1 MLKLEEIHVLVVDD
15 SATIRNVIEK
25 HLGDA
30 YFTIHAS
37 NGEEAWQLIESND
50 SISLVFADLH
60 MPVMNGMLLL
70 QQIRSSASERISNLP
85 VIMITG
91 HEDSEAAKH
100 ASYTMGATDF
110 ISKPFSALDIISRA
124 GSYSKLN
131 QKINTLEQNVTY
143 DTLTEFVNRRGLR
156 EIGDKTISGSYRHQ
170 FELSVMAMQLDNTDE
185 IQSKYGKSIVEQ
197 IIVSVANHIDKSLRT
212 EDVLAHFGSGQF
224 MVLLPMTNAF
234 KSHILALRIQ
244 KAINNLAFEMGDY
257 TIRINLAVG
266 LNSTEGYNHQ
276 VTFSDLSEQTEDA
289 LKVSL
294 QDRAC
299 KVVRHDEL
307 FSKEHDTDEHS
318 QSSSDRE
325 QQERTRNDLT
335 ADAEKLDMADF
346 SNHMSAILNGDF
358 EKIPAQHIESMIEPL
373 ESFLQYAYN
382 NIKLELEKHQK
393 KT

>member
-1 MLKLEEIHVLVVDD
+1 MLELEEIHVLVVDD
-15 SATIRNVIEK
+15 SATIRNVIAK

-70 QQIRSSASERISNLP
+70 KQIRSSASERISNLP

-143 DTLTEFVNRRGLR
+143 DTLTEFVNRRGLQ

-197 IIVSVANHIDKSLRT
+197 IIVSVAKNINKSLRT

-276 VTFSDLSEQTEDA
+276 VTFSDLSQQTEDA

-294 QDRAC
+294 QDREC

-307 FSKEHDTDEHS
+307 FSKEHDADEHS

-325 QQERTRNDLT
+325 QQESTRNDLT
-335 ADAEKLDMADF
+335 ADSEKLDMADF
-346 SNHMSAILNGDF
+346 SNHMTAILNGDF
-358 EKIPAQHIESMIEPL
+358 EKIPAQHIESMIKPL

>member
-1 MLKLEEIHVLVVDD
+1 MPELEEIHVLVVDD
-15 SATIRNVIEK
+15 SSTIRNVIAK

-30 YFTIHAS
+30 YFTIQAS

-70 QQIRSSASERISNLP
+70 KQIRSSASERISNLP

-143 DTLTEFVNRRGLR
+143 DTLTEYVNRRGLQ

-170 FELSVMAMQLDNTDE
+170 FELSVMAMQLDNIDE

-197 IIVSVANHIDKSLRT
+197 IIVSVANNINKSLRT

-276 VTFSDLSEQTEDA
+276 VTFSDLSQQTEDA

-299 KVVRHDEL
+299 KVVRHDEV
-307 FSKEHDTDEHS
+307 FSKEHDADE
-318 QSSSDRE
+318 QSKSASDRE
-325 QQERTRNDLT
+325 QQESTRNNLT

-382 NIKLELEKHQK
+382 NIKLELEKNQK

>member
-1 MLKLEEIHVLVVDD
+1 
-15 SATIRNVIEK
+15 
-25 HLGDA
+25 
-30 YFTIHAS
+30 
-37 NGEEAWQLIESND
+37 
-50 SISLVFADLH
+50 
-60 MPVMNGMLLL
+60 
-70 QQIRSSASERISNLP
+70 
-85 VIMITG
+85 
-91 HEDSEAAKH
+91 
-100 ASYTMGATDF
+100 
-110 ISKPFSALDIISRA
+110 
-124 GSYSKLN
+124 
-131 QKINTLEQNVTY
+131 
-143 DTLTEFVNRRGLR
+143 
-156 EIGDKTISGSYRHQ
+156 
-170 FELSVMAMQLDNTDE
+170 MAMQLDNTDE

-197 IIVSVANHIDKSLRT
+197 IIVSVANNIDKSLRT

-276 VTFSDLSEQTEDA
+276 VTFSDLSQQTEDA

-294 QDRAC
+294 QDREC

-307 FSKEHDTDEHS
+307 FSKEQDPDEHS
-318 QSSSDRE
+318 KSSSDRE
-325 QQERTRNDLT
+325 QQESTRNNLT
-335 ADAEKLDMADF
+335 ADSEKLDMADF

>member
-1 MLKLEEIHVLVVDD
+1 MPELEKIHVLVVDD
-15 SATIRNVIEK
+15 SATIRNVIAK

-30 YFTIHAS
+30 YLTIQAS

-50 SISLVFADLH
+50 SISLAFADLH

-70 QQIRSSASERISNLP
+70 KQIRSSASERISNLP

-131 QKINTLEQNVTY
+131 QKINALEQNVTY
-143 DTLTEFVNRRGLR
+143 DTLTELVNRRGLQG
-156 EIGDKTISGSYRHQ
+156 IGDKTISGSYRHQ
-170 FELSVMAMQLDNTDE
+170 FELSVLAMQLDNTDE

-197 IIVSVANHIDKSLRT
+197 IIVSVANNIDKSLRT

-224 MVLLPMTNAF
+224 MALLPMTNAF

-244 KAINNLAFEMGDY
+244 KAINNLVFEMGDY

-266 LNSTEGYNHQ
+266 LNSTEGYNYQ
-276 VTFSDLSEQTEDA
+276 VTFSDLSLQTEDA
-289 LKVSL
+289 LKVSF

-299 KVVRHDEL
+299 KIVRHDEL

-318 QSSSDRE
+318 KSSSDRE
-325 QQERTRNDLT
+325 QQESTRNNLT
-335 ADAEKLDMADF
+335 ADSEKLDMADF

>member
-1 MLKLEEIHVLVVDD
+1 MLELEEIHVLVVDD
-15 SATIRNVIEK
+15 SATIRNVIAK

-70 QQIRSSASERISNLP
+70 KQIRSSASERISNLP

-100 ASYTMGATDF
+100 ASYSMGATDF

-143 DTLTEFVNRRGLR
+143 DTLTEFVNRRGLQ

-197 IIVSVANHIDKSLRT
+197 IIVSVANNIDKSLRT

-266 LNSTEGYNHQ
+266 LNSTEGYTHQ
-276 VTFSDLSEQTEDA
+276 VTFSDLSQQTEDA

-318 QSSSDRE
+318 QSSADRE
-325 QQERTRNDLT
+325 QQESSRNDLT
-335 ADAEKLDMADF
+335 ADSEKLDMADF

-358 EKIPAQHIESMIEPL
+358 EKIPAQYIESMIEPL